1 MQTNTFA
8 QAQTKVLSG
17 GKRKKMAAR
26 GKKDSGGIKP
36 FKSEKYMDPDKKS
49 AGGIKAVDGGGRM
62 MNADKGIGRETRT
75 AAMQKRMPKAQSEL
89 EAKQMR
95 GGAKKSGSVPKRIG
109 KKATISKAKQPV
121 RKRK

>member
-1 MQTNTFA
+1 VQTNTFA

-49 AGGIKAVDGGGRM
+49 AAGIKAFDGGGRM
-62 MNADKGIGRETRT
+62 MNDDKGMSRVART
-75 AAMQKRMPKAQSEL
+75 GSMKKRMPKAQAEL